1 MREMLPG
8 NICVSKRLLITLIAS
23 TIIVLDFITKKIILA
38 TVRLHESIDVLP
50 FLRIVHVENPGAAFG
65 SFTGLGNNIFIII
78 SIIAII
84 FILVYLSKIHQKLE
98 FISLSLVLGGA
109 VGNLL
114 DRMQIGKVIDFIDF
128 YVGSW
133 HWPAFNVADSALTVG
148 IVLFLIAN
156 FTHGQKK
163 A

>member
-1 MREMLPG
+1 M
-8 NICVSKRLLITLIAS
+8 SKRLLITLIAS
-23 TIIVLDFITKKIILA
+23 SIIVLDFITKKIILA
-38 TVRLHESIDVLP
+38 TVRIYDSIDVLP
-50 FLRIVHVENPGAAFG
+50 FLRIVHVQNPGAAFG

-114 DRMQIGKVIDFIDF
+114 DRIQIGKVVDFIDIH
-128 YVGSW
+128 VGSW

-148 IVLFLIAN
+148 IILFLIAN
-156 FTHGQKK
+156 FTQSHKK
-163 A
+163 V

>member
-1 MREMLPG
+1 M
-8 NICVSKRLLITLIAS
+8 SKRLLITLITSA
-23 TIIVLDFITKKIILA
+23 IIILDFITKKIILA
-38 TVRLHESIDVLP
+38 KIRIHDSIDVLP

-84 FILVYLSKIHQKLE
+84 FISVYLSKIHQKLE

-114 DRMQIGKVIDFIDF
+114 DRIQIGKVIDFIDF

-148 IVLFLIAN
+148 IILFLISN
-156 FTHGQKK
+156 LTHSHKK
-163 A
+163 D

>member
-1 MREMLPG
+1 
-8 NICVSKRLLITLIAS
+8 
-23 TIIVLDFITKKIILA
+23 
-38 TVRLHESIDVLP
+38 
-50 FLRIVHVENPGAAFG
+50 VENPGAAFG

-84 FILVYLSKIHQKLE
+84 FISIYLSKIHKKLE

-114 DRMQIGKVIDFIDF
+114 DRFQTGKVIDFIDF

-148 IVLFLIAN
+148 IILFLISN
-156 FTHGQKK
+156 LTHSHKK
-163 A
+163 D